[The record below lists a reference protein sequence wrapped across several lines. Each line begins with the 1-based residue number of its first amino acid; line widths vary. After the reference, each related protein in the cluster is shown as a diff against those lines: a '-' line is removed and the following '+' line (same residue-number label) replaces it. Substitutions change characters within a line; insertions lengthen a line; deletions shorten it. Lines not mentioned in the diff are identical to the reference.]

1 MCPHPN
7 RAVANCS
14 FMMHKCQC
22 QEAARVCLLT
32 RYSYSTHSCDS
43 KSRNNYFPSYIKKT
57 VHHQPT
63 LLQNKIPSPRTC
75 TVPTQ
80 PINSYSIMEGSL
92 VSRIWSVRIQG
103 MDISMGNWMRRPMVS
118 SRKNSRNQ
126 SWDRSQHCCSA
137 SKTQRRYPPKMGGHP
152 RYPHGGSKQGS
163 AQETAAAA
171 SCMEHCSRMSL
182 FLNPD
187 HVHAV

>member
-1 MCPHPN
+1 M
-7 RAVANCS
+7 R
-14 FMMHKCQC
+14 
-22 QEAARVCLLT
+22 LLT

-43 KSRNNYFPSYIKKT
+43 KSRNIYFPSHVKKT
-57 VHHQPT
+57 VHHWPT
-63 LLQNKIPSPRTC
+63 LLHNKIPSPSTC
-75 TVPTQ
+75 TVPPQ
-80 PINSYSIMEGSL
+80 PIGSYSIMEGSL

-137 SKTQRRYPPKMGGHP
+137 SETQRRSPRREGTHITTMGM
-152 RYPHGGSKQGS
+152 
-163 AQETAAAA
+163 AANEVHKRQLLQLHIGLVLGV
-171 SCMEHCSRMSL
+171 EHFSGMSS